1 MQQYLENKRIYKQTL
16 VHFTLSKIEVLK
28 KFVKENALFLT
39 SVGASS
45 EAVKH
50 LMRTFLDKHSFK
62 SEDRFRFND
71 VTDEVLNLILKRSY
85 ESLDDFVE
93 SVIKIPFLKEK
104 VPQSKLKMLFE
115 SNASPLQTIIKSEDL
130 NKLEKDDFLKSLE
143 EKYKQKVTIELEDQI
158 NEKLSELNR
167 RIEEF
172 EKEKKGYE
180 KFKSEL
186 DSIPPSISLDE
197 LIEKYPLST
206 DNEVQRS
213 SADWWEEAG
222 LTGDPFPS
230 NLGLTGISPEKYGEI
245 VVETPFI
252 RDYLDKASK
261 GSKTLMGKT
270 TLLLGEFGSGKTTLF
285 QYLSY
290 KVSIGK
296 ILPINV
302 ILNPGPR
309 IVDLTSS
316 MLQQI
321 YKGAAETYKVRIGVD
336 PRREDTGRDIIIDI
350 TDTLTSLSRENV
362 TEGFLILL
370 DGLHKG
376 NSYGNQVFEFLQHIQ
391 NVQEYFSQQ
400 SIQIGFIIAGS
411 MRWKNEILNIPSLS
425 GSFYAINV
433 IPPITAEYAVMAFK
447 KRIRSFSSDPSDEPV
462 IKDDA
467 SLLGV
472 FELLQKRLVRE
483 VTFRDFLDYVRQRLD
498 ARNYKELGVE
508 VALHLEIVSDV
519 RSILNKS
526 IIGRNYIA
534 LWAELY
540 KKPFLKA
547 HCKDIMRLAFKHGIA
562 ENTLLFKDNKASL
575 FLLRRYGFLY
585 QVRVEGEES
594 FRWYPSSEV
603 VFAISQVC
611 KSLYISP
618 NRALSAAFEEE
629 ATVMKDETVTIYA
642 GVMRTL
648 LEVTSAWSDTFP
660 DIAHR
665 LQEAKDTL
673 SQIGEIVSHAD
684 VGILTPDLISRPV
697 QILIGSIVQF
707 VYGTE
712 VDTEQKWEYFCN
724 SWVSPENFDSIK
736 QYAYWETSIPRQQT
750 PLYGLL
756 QQHSQILA
764 DLLKILID
772 LVRGESVSR
781 LLGRTLSFSDLQG
794 IHLMRKLFLDQS
806 YAEVADKITTLM
818 EERLR
823 ETVFP
828 ALRAIWGDKAIKL
841 LPKDLID
848 EIDRA
853 GERGHPDL
861 IRSTHPN
868 FLYDISRSEY
878 SKVLFSGD
886 IYKAL
891 LGSRIKTPQEKERV
905 KNSFEL
911 AFSLNDRV
919 AHRDEVSYFA
929 DNAVNIGAT
938 LAFLPDFLER
948 LSEVTR
954 DFLNGIE
961 LEISITEVESKKY
974 VKSVFVPKVTLS
986 NAAVPTM
993 LPASEA
999 EKLSV
1004 KVLRTLDEKEIYANS
1019 LSDICLLE
1027 PRPPEVSLSIMRN
1040 LFSKSMLFLYDSQFF
1055 PLIISISN
1063 IGRDFLEGKKSPGS

>member
-1 MQQYLENKRIYKQTL
+1 MTMSEDKRIYKQT
-16 VHFTLSKIEVLK
+16 VAKFVLSKVEVLK

-39 SVGASS
+39 SVNASS
-45 EAVKH
+45 EGAKH
-50 LMRTFLDKHSFK
+50 LMRTFLDKHNFK
-62 SEDRFRFND
+62 SEDRFKLND
-71 VTDEVLNLILKRSY
+71 VIDEVLNLILKHSY
-85 ESLDDFVE
+85 ETFDDFVE
-93 SVIKIPFLKEK
+93 DVRKIPFLRERA
-104 VPQSKLKMLFE
+104 PETKLKILFD
-115 SNASPLQTIIKSEDL
+115 SNTSPSQTIIKPEDL
-130 NKLEKDDFLKSLE
+130 TKLENDEFLKSLE
-143 EKYKQKVTIELEDQI
+143 EKYKQKVTKELQDQI
-158 NEKLSELNR
+158 NEKLNELNR

-172 EKEKKGYE
+172 ETEKKDYE
-180 KFKSEL
+180 KFKSGL
-186 DSIPPSISLDE
+186 DSIPLSISLDE
-197 LIEKYPLST
+197 LVEKYPSSM

-252 RDYLDKASK
+252 RDYIDKASK

-321 YKGAAETYKVRIGVD
+321 YKGAAETYKVRIGID
-336 PRREDTGRDIIIDI
+336 PRREDSGRDLAIDI
-350 TDTLTSLSRENV
+350 TNTLTSLSRENV
-362 TEGFLILL
+362 TEGFLVLL

-376 NSYGNQVFEFLQHIQ
+376 NSYENQVFEFLQQIQ

-411 MRWKNEILNIPSLS
+411 MRWKNEIVNIPSLS

-447 KRIRSFSSDPSDEPV
+447 KRIKSFSSDPSDEPV
-462 IKDDA
+462 IRDDT

-472 FELLQKRLVRE
+472 FELLQRRLVRE

-508 VALHLEIVSDV
+508 VALHLEIVTDV

-526 IIGRNYIA
+526 IIGGNYRA

-562 ENTLLFKDNKASL
+562 EDTLLFKDNKASF

-585 QVRVEGEES
+585 QVRVDGEES

-603 VFAISQVC
+603 VFATTQVC

-629 ATVMKDETVTIYA
+629 ASVMKDETVTIYA
-642 GVMRTL
+642 GIIRTL
-648 LEVTSAWSDTFP
+648 SEVTSAWSDTFP
-660 DIAHR
+660 DITQR
-665 LQEAKDTL
+665 LQEAKATL
-673 SQIGEIVSHAD
+673 TQIGEIVSHANVD
-684 VGILTPDLISRPV
+684 LLTPILISKPV
-697 QILIGSIVQF
+697 KILIESIVQF

-712 VDTEQKWEYFCN
+712 IDADKIWDYFSN

-736 QYAYWETSIPRQQT
+736 QYAYWETAIPRQQT

-756 QQHSQILA
+756 QQHSQIMT
-764 DLLKILID
+764 DLLRILID
-772 LVRGESVSR
+772 VVRGEGVSR
-781 LLGRTLSFSDLQG
+781 LLGRTLSFSDLQR
-794 IHLMRKLFLDQS
+794 IHIMRKLFLDQS
-806 YAEVADKITTLM
+806 YAEVADKMTTLM
-818 EERLR
+818 EERFR

-828 ALRAIWGDKAIKL
+828 ALRAIWGDKATKL

-848 EIDRA
+848 EIGRA

-878 SKVLFSGD
+878 SKVLFTGD

-891 LGSRIKTPQEKERV
+891 LGSRNNTPQEKERI
-905 KNSFEL
+905 KKSFEL
-911 AFSLNDRV
+911 ASSLNDRV
-919 AHRDEVSYFA
+919 AHRDEASYFA

-938 LAFLPDFLER
+938 LAFLPDFLEK
-948 LSEVTR
+948 LTEVTM

-961 LEISITEVESKKY
+961 IEISITEVETEKY
-974 VKSVFVPKVTLS
+974 VKAIFVPKVTLS
-986 NAAVPTM
+986 YASVPIL

-1004 KVLRTLDEKEIYANS
+1004 KVLRILEEREIYTNS
-1019 LSDICLLE
+1019 LSEVCLLE

-1040 LFSKSMLFLYDSQFF
+1040 LFSKDMLSLSNSQFF
-1055 PLIISISN
+1055 PIIISLTKT
-1063 IGRDFLEGKKSPGS
+1063 GKDFLESKKSPRS

>member
-1 MQQYLENKRIYKQTL
+1 
-16 VHFTLSKIEVLK
+16 LSKLEVLK
-28 KFVKENALFLT
+28 KFVKENAIFLT
-39 SVGASS
+39 SVNASS
-45 EAVKH
+45 ETVKH
-50 LMRTFLDKHSFK
+50 LMRTFLDKHNFR
-62 SEDRFRFND
+62 SEDRFKLND
-71 VTDEVLNLILKRSY
+71 VVEEVLNLVLKHSY
-85 ESLDDFVE
+85 ETFDNFVDDVRM
-93 SVIKIPFLKEK
+93 IPFLKEK
-104 VPQSKLKMLFE
+104 VPETKLKILFD
-115 SNASPLQTIIKSEDL
+115 SNTLPSQTIIKPEDL
-130 NKLEKDDFLKSLE
+130 TKLEKNEFLKNLE
-143 EKYKQKVTIELEDQI
+143 EKYKQKVTKELQDQI

-167 RIEEF
+167 RIEAF

-197 LIEKYPLST
+197 LVEKYPSST
-206 DNEVQRS
+206 NNEVQMS
-213 SADWWEEAG
+213 SAEWWEEAG

-252 RDYLDKASK
+252 RDYIDKASK

-321 YKGAAETYKVRIGVD
+321 YKGAAETYKVRIGID
-336 PRREDTGRDIIIDI
+336 PRREDSGRDIIIDI

-376 NSYGNQVFEFLQHIQ
+376 NSYGNQVFEFLQQIQ
-391 NVQEYFSQQ
+391 NVHEYFSQQ

-447 KRIRSFSSDPSDEPV
+447 KRIKSFSIDPSDEPV
-462 IKDDA
+462 IKDDT
-467 SLLGV
+467 SLLGI
-472 FELLQKRLVRE
+472 FELLQRRLARE

-508 VALHLEIVSDV
+508 VALNLEIVTDV

-526 IIGRNYIA
+526 IIGRNYRA

-562 ENTLLFKDNKASL
+562 EDTLLFKDNKTSF

-585 QVRVEGEES
+585 QVRVDGEES
-594 FRWYPSSEV
+594 FRWYPASEV

-618 NRALSAAFEEE
+618 SRALSAAFEEE
-629 ATVMKDETVTIYA
+629 SAVIKDESLTIYA
-642 GVMRTL
+642 GVIRTL
-648 LEVTSAWSDTFP
+648 SEVTSAWSDTFP
-660 DIAHR
+660 DITQR
-665 LQEAKDTL
+665 LQEAKDILT
-673 SQIGEIVSHAD
+673 QVGGIVSHSN
-684 VGILTPDLISRPV
+684 VELLTPDLISKPV
-697 QILIGSIVQF
+697 QILLESIVRF
-707 VYGTE
+707 IYGTE
-712 VDTEQKWEYFCN
+712 IEADQIWTYFCN

-736 QYAYWETSIPRQQT
+736 QYAYWETAIPRQQT

-764 DLLKILID
+764 DLLRILIEV
-772 LVRGESVSR
+772 VRGESVSR
-781 LLGRTLSFSDLQG
+781 LLGRKLSFSDLQR
-794 IHLMRKLFLDQS
+794 IHLMRKLFLEQS
-806 YAEVADKITTLM
+806 YAEVADKMTTLM
-818 EERLR
+818 EERMR

-828 ALRAIWGDKAIKL
+828 ALRAIWGDKATKL

-848 EIDRA
+848 EINRA
-853 GERGHPDL
+853 GDRGHPDL

-878 SKVLFSGD
+878 SKVLFNGD
-886 IYKAL
+886 IYKAI
-891 LGSRIKTPQEKERV
+891 LGSQIKTPQEKEKV
-905 KNSFEL
+905 KSSFEL

-919 AHRDEVSYFA
+919 AHRDEASYFA

-938 LAFLPDFLER
+938 LAFVPDFLER
-948 LSEVTR
+948 LNETAK
-954 DFLNGIE
+954 DYLNEIE
-961 LEISITEVESKKY
+961 IDISLTNVESKKY

-986 NAAVPTM
+986 NASVPI
-993 LPASEA
+993 LILASEA

-1004 KVLRTLDEKEIYANS
+1004 KVLRILDEKEIYVNS
-1019 LSDICLLE
+1019 LSDVCLLE
-1027 PRPPEVSLSIMRN
+1027 PRPPEISLSIMRN
-1040 LFSKSMLFLYDSQFF
+1040 FFSKDMLFLSKSQFF
-1055 PLIISISN
+1055 PLIISLTKK
-1063 IGRDFLEGKKSPGS
+1063 GKDFLESEKGPGS

>member
-1 MQQYLENKRIYKQTL
+1 MTMSEDKRIYKQT
-16 VHFTLSKIEVLK
+16 VAKFVLSKVEVLK

-39 SVGASS
+39 SVNASS
-45 EAVKH
+45 EGAKH
-50 LMRTFLDKHSFK
+50 LMRTFLDKHNFK
-62 SEDRFRFND
+62 SEDRFKLND
-71 VTDEVLNLILKRSY
+71 VIDEVLNLILKHSY
-85 ESLDDFVE
+85 ETFDDFVE
-93 SVIKIPFLKEK
+93 DVRKIPFLRERA
-104 VPQSKLKMLFE
+104 PETKLKILFD
-115 SNASPLQTIIKSEDL
+115 SNTSPSQTIIKPEDL
-130 NKLEKDDFLKSLE
+130 TKLENDEFLKSLE
-143 EKYKQKVTIELEDQI
+143 EKYKQKVTKELQDQI
-158 NEKLSELNR
+158 NEKLNELNR

-172 EKEKKGYE
+172 ETEKKDYE
-180 KFKSEL
+180 KFKSGL
-186 DSIPPSISLDE
+186 DSIPLSISLDE
-197 LIEKYPLST
+197 LVEKYPSSM

-252 RDYLDKASK
+252 RDYIDKASK

-321 YKGAAETYKVRIGVD
+321 YKGAAETYKVRIGID
-336 PRREDTGRDIIIDI
+336 PRREDSGRDLAIDI
-350 TDTLTSLSRENV
+350 TNTLTSLSRENV
-362 TEGFLILL
+362 TEGFLVLL

-376 NSYGNQVFEFLQHIQ
+376 NSYENQVFEFLQQIQ

-411 MRWKNEILNIPSLS
+411 MRWKNEIVNIPSLS

-447 KRIRSFSSDPSDEPV
+447 KRIKSFSSDASDEPV
-462 IKDDA
+462 IRDDT

-472 FELLQKRLVRE
+472 FELLQRRLVRE

-508 VALHLEIVSDV
+508 VALHLEIVTDV

-526 IIGRNYIA
+526 IIGGNYRA

-562 ENTLLFKDNKASL
+562 EDTLLFKDNKASF

-585 QVRVEGEES
+585 QVRVDGEES

-603 VFAISQVC
+603 VFATTQVC

-629 ATVMKDETVTIYA
+629 ASVMKDETVTIYA
-642 GVMRTL
+642 GVIRTL
-648 LEVTSAWSDTFP
+648 SEVISAWSDTFP
-660 DIAHR
+660 DITQR
-665 LQEAKDTL
+665 LQEAKATL
-673 SQIGEIVSHAD
+673 TQIGEIVSHANVD
-684 VGILTPDLISRPV
+684 LLTPILISKPV
-697 QILIGSIVQF
+697 KILIESIVQF

-712 VDTEQKWEYFCN
+712 IDADKIWDYFSN

-736 QYAYWETSIPRQQT
+736 QYAYWETAIPRQQT

-756 QQHSQILA
+756 QQHSQIMT
-764 DLLKILID
+764 DLLRILID
-772 LVRGESVSR
+772 VVRGEGVSR
-781 LLGRTLSFSDLQG
+781 LLGRTLSFSDLQR
-794 IHLMRKLFLDQS
+794 IHIMRKLFLDQS
-806 YAEVADKITTLM
+806 YAEVADKMTTLM
-818 EERLR
+818 EERFR

-828 ALRAIWGDKAIKL
+828 ALRAIWGDKATKL

-848 EIDRA
+848 EIGRA

-878 SKVLFSGD
+878 SKVLFTGD

-891 LGSRIKTPQEKERV
+891 LGSRNNTPQEKERI
-905 KNSFEL
+905 KKSFEL
-911 AFSLNDRV
+911 ASSLNDRV
-919 AHRDEVSYFA
+919 AHRDEASYFA

-938 LAFLPDFLER
+938 LAFLPDFLEK
-948 LSEVTR
+948 LTEVTM

-961 LEISITEVESKKY
+961 IEISITEVETEKY
-974 VKSVFVPKVTLS
+974 VKAIFVPKVTLS
-986 NAAVPTM
+986 YASVPIL

-1004 KVLRTLDEKEIYANS
+1004 KVLRILEEKEIYTNS
-1019 LSDICLLE
+1019 LSEVCLLE

-1040 LFSKSMLFLYDSQFF
+1040 LFSKDMISLSNSQFF
-1055 PLIISISN
+1055 PIIISLTKT
-1063 IGRDFLEGKKSPGS
+1063 GKDFLESKKSPRS